1 MACLPCQQQR
11 HAFVRAARSL
21 DARGVVQAVR
31 TATAINLDKLRGM
44 TPDEVA
50 AKYGSPARPAT
61 PYRRPNRTV

>member
-21 DARGVVQAVR
+21 DVRGVTQAVR
-31 TATAINLDKLRGM
+31 TAAAINLDKLRGM
-44 TPDEVA
+44 TPEEVN
-50 AKYGSPARPAT
+50 AKYGGPTRPAT